1 MGYSFIYIKNGFFF
15 TYKILY
21 IIWDFL
27 KNLRMYLVNIII
39 LIIFLKN
46 FIIDFLFYLF

>member
-27 KNLRMYLVNIII
+27 NKFENVFSKYCYINNI
-39 LIIFLKN
+39 FEK
-46 FIIDFLFYLF
+46 FYY